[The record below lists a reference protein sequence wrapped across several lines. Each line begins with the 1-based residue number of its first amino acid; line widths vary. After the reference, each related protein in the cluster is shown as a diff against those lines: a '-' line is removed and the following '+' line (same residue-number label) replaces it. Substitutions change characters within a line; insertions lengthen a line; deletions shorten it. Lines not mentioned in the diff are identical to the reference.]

1 MGARFV
7 SLSSDMHGPS
17 TEQHMHKSYL
27 TTVVI
32 PALFALPVMPLF
44 FADAF
49 VDAVAESGVDA
60 VTMLLQVSVLAVCTL
75 CTCGVC

>member
-1 MGARFV
+1 
-7 SLSSDMHGPS
+7 MHGPS

-27 TTVVI
+27 TTAVI

-49 VDAVAESGVDA
+49 VDAVTVSGVDTVQPALEVA
-60 VTMLLQVSVLAVCTL
+60 VLVVCGL
-75 CTCGVC
+75 RTCSCARYYVDMC